1 MIEIEPLDGGY
12 FDCAVW
18 RSNHLIIEGQ
28 GLGAVVTDTA
38 CQGKGLFI
46 IAGND
51 ITIRNLTFKR
61 ARVPDKNGA
70 GIRAEGRNLRVEHS
84 RFINNESGILA
95 SSMPGST
102 IVVLDSQFIDDGKCD
117 PKCSAGVAV
126 DPIDLLHVEGTVFRD
141 SKGGTD
147 IRSSAMRTEL
157 IGNEISD
164 GEGASDYLVE
174 VPDGGSL
181 VMHDNRLERGPR
193 SLGRRSAVTIMAAG
207 GSHPV
212 NELTFTGNSFRNDTG
227 TNVVFVQ
234 NWSGETAHFGKN
246 TVNERTV
253 PLSSDGYEWFRI
265 KALVGRP
272 LRRPRVA
279 IFGEVLGE
287 ILAQESALT
296 EDWPAVRSRCI
307 TIAENSRGRPAV
319 VASQLKRSAY
329 GRVAARSGGC
339 SSNWAMAW
347 AEPGLP
353 LALTRRPAAAW

>member
-1 MIEIEPLDGGY
+1 MRRAPRRTAQRVSGATALLLLLLGPGGAPRAGANTLIVGPDQQLKTPSAAAAIAADGDVIEIEPLDGGY

-51 ITIRNLTFKR
+51 ITIRNLTFER

-265 KALVGRP
+265 KALVR
-272 LRRPRVA
+272 
-279 IFGEVLGE
+279 E
-287 ILAQESALT
+287 
-296 EDWPAVRSRCI
+296 
-307 TIAENSRGRPAV
+307 TIASARESLSSAKSS
-319 VASQLKRSAY
+319 AKSLLKR
-329 GRVAARSGGC
+329 V
-339 SSNWAMAW
+339 
-347 AEPGLP
+347 L
-353 LALTRRPAAAW
+353 